1 MTLRIQSLL
10 LRFEK
15 RWELSDTQSR
25 SLAKAV
31 TWRLT
36 GTTDTFLIA
45 WLFTGEPLLASGIA
59 LAEVFTKVFLFW
71 GHERIWNHT
80 NWGRNI

>member
-1 MTLRIQSLL
+1 MRRYTLSLQL
-10 LRFEK
+10 KFVR
-15 RWELSDTQSR
+15 RWELSDTNSR

-36 GTTDTFLIA
+36 GTADTFIIA

-59 LAEVFTKVFLFW
+59 LTEVFTKVFLYW
-71 GHERIWNHT
+71 GHERIWNKVK
-80 NWGRNI
+80 WGKD

>member
-1 MTLRIQSLL
+1 MKKYILSLQL
-10 LRFEK
+10 KFVR
-15 RWELSDTQSR
+15 RWELSDNNSR

-36 GTTDTFLIA
+36 GTADTFIIA

-59 LAEVFTKVFLFW
+59 LTEVFTKVFLYW
-71 GHERIWNHT
+71 GHERVWNRIK
-80 NWGRNI
+80 WGRE